1 MTVDVPGGSELATGT
16 PVPGAHRY
24 SPARRWRA
32 LLLNSRLADGLNRP
46 ELSRPT
52 AETVRI
58 LGNFG
63 AVVAIVVDS
72 AVLTVDALYRRRFPW
87 REFFEQAWMMVS
99 VSLLPTILI
108 TVPFGTVIVLEVGGL
123 ANQIGAPSLVGS
135 IDALFA
141 VSQVAPVVTAL
152 ILSGAAGSAICSDLG
167 ARTIRDEIA
176 ALEVMGIDPVERLV
190 APRLL
195 AGIVVACLLDGIV
208 ALAGVLSAYATAVF
222 VLHANGQAFLTAF
235 SQFARS
241 ADFFQATLKAGI
253 FGFVATVL
261 AAYKGLSAKHGAI
274 GVGAAVNESVV
285 ITGVVLFFLN
295 LVLTVIFSFIFP
307 VKVL

>member
-1 MTVDVPGGSELATGT
+1 MV
-16 PVPGAHRY
+16 
-24 SPARRWRA
+24 
-32 LLLNSRLADGLNRP
+32 
-46 ELSRPT
+46 
-52 AETVRI
+52 
-58 LGNFG
+58 GNFG
-63 AVVAIVVDS
+63 AVVAMVLDS
-72 AVLTVDALYRRRFPW
+72 AVLTVSALVRRRFPW

-108 TVPFGTVIVLEVGGL
+108 SVPFGTVIVLEVGGL

-135 IDALFA
+135 VDAIFA
-141 VSQVAPVVTAL
+141 VREVAPVVTAL
-152 ILSGAAGSAICSDLG
+152 ILSGAAGSAICADLG

-176 ALEVMGIDPVERLV
+176 AMEVMGVDPVERLV

-208 ALAGVLSAYATAVF
+208 ALAGVLSAYATAVY
-222 VLHANGQAFLTAF
+222 VLHTGGGSYLTAF
-235 SQFARS
+235 SQFAQS
-241 ADFFQATLKAGI
+241 ADFAEATLKAGV

-261 AAYKGLSAKHGAI
+261 AAYKGLTAKKGAI

-285 ITGVVLFFLN
+285 ITGVALFFLN
-295 LVLTVIFSFIFP
+295 LVLTEIFLVIVP